1 MDILLTVCI
10 GLWIYLRILYS
21 NDDPG
26 NQFMDLDSSKY
37 TINQRFVFNVIW
49 SFETD
54 ILQDNYY
61 FSTLS
66 SVLKYEYLLS
76 MIAFLIW
83 IKLFMQFRLIKAF
96 GALFVI
102 ILKLVEELMKFFIVW
117 IVLIMMFVC
126 ISLLAF
132 GQV

>member
-1 MDILLTVCI
+1 
-10 GLWIYLRILYS
+10 
-21 NDDPG
+21 
-26 NQFMDLDSSKY
+26 MDLDSSKY